1 MTTRTPVS
9 FRPHDLVVDD
19 DGTGFLRGSRCPS
32 CGAHYFPTR
41 EVCAGCLTEDLE
53 TIPLPT
59 DGTLYT
65 YTVVHRSTPAFEV
78 PYVLGYVD
86 LPGPVRVLGQ
96 IDADPEEVAI
106 GMDVHLEIVP
116 WGTDDEGTP
125 LLGYR
130 FAPGGDA

>member
-1 MTTRTPVS
+1 MTTQTAVS
-9 FRPHDLVVDD
+9 FRPHDLVIEP
-19 DGTGFLRGSRCPS
+19 DGSGYLQGSRCPT

-53 TIPLPT
+53 VVPLPT
-59 DGTLYT
+59 RGTLYT
-65 YTVVHRSTPAFEV
+65 YTVVHQSTPGFET

-96 IDADPEEVAI
+96 LDVDPSRVRI
-106 GMDVHLEIVP
+106 GMEVELKIVP
-116 WGTDDEGTP
+116 WGTDGEGRP

-130 FAPGGDA
+130 FGGVA